1 MKRNPLL
8 FVTIVSLLV
17 LSACGSSEPAEP
29 TLSAE
34 SLAGTAVAAA
44 WVAVTQTQAALP
56 TPTPAPPTP
65 EPIQIVT
72 TAPTLQLLATLPPAT
87 IAVAATPTAQCDQIP
102 VEKPKGAL
110 VTVEFTNE
118 ALGGANFA
126 FGMFAPN
133 AQGECFTYSF
143 SIGRGDAISQKVL
156 AGCYWG
162 YAWITGEESSVA
174 KSGDTVLCVT
184 DTAVV
189 YHVKITKESVVFK

>member
-1 MKRNPLL
+1 MKQKFLPVITIAFLL
-8 FVTIVSLLV
+8 L
-17 LSACGSSEPAEP
+17 LSACGSPAAP
-29 TLSAE
+29 TASPE
-34 SLAGTAVAAA
+34 DLANTAVAQA
-44 WVAVTQTQAALP
+44 WISITQTHSVMP
-56 TPTPAPPTP
+56 TFTPVPPTP

-72 TAPTLQLLATLPPAT
+72 TAPTLQLLSTLPPAT
-87 IAVAATPTAQCDQIP
+87 VAVAATPTAQCDQIP

-126 FGMFAPN
+126 FGMMSPN

-143 SIGRGDAISQKVL
+143 SIGRGNAVSQKVL

-174 KSGDTVLCVT
+174 KSGDTVMCIT
-184 DTAVV
+184 DTAAV
-189 YHVKITKESVVFK
+189 YHVKITKESVGFK